1 MLKTYSLT
9 KDTLLVSSE
18 SNIKNSS
25 VVYVYGDEREYIESS
40 EHKYDFKIGNILTFD
55 DQVAYDTMID
65 QNDEKSLLVSFLFP
79 AVHEGGHLDNLTTS
93 VVFLVFKNKLIIFT
107 KQKLKFIPELLSNM
121 VLHDVDNFMQ
131 EVLLK
136 IMQKDFH
143 VMLDDLR
150 GVKEKIDDLDSE
162 ISTSGSLRPTFGDL
176 LTLQKYMIALSTT
189 YGANH
194 KALDFIKKNFTTIN
208 DIDFTTQKIIDE
220 IYNTSDTMDRIILGY
235 SQYLDYLENMINN
248 MISYQLN
255 MIMKTL
261 TEISIVLTIPAIIFV
276 FGESMSMARLKNLLI
291 GVFAVLIISVILSLI
306 CWFFSCDAKHICKVF
321 VIPQYDLKQNFF
333 VDLLKGLVLSII

>member
-40 EHKYDFKIGNILTFD
+40 EYKYDFKIGNILTFD
-55 DQVAYDTMID
+55 DRVAYDTMID

-79 AVHEGGHLDNLTTS
+79 KVHEGGRLDNLTTS

-121 VLHDVDNFMQ
+121 VLRDVNHFVE

-136 IMQKDFH
+136 IMQKDFD
-143 VMLDDLR
+143 VMLNDLR

-162 ISTSGSLRPTFGDL
+162 ISTTGSLRPTFGDL

-189 YGANH
+189 YKANH
-194 KALDFIKKNFTTIN
+194 KALDFIKKNFTTID
-208 DIDFTTQKIIDE
+208 DIDFSTKKIIDE
-220 IYNTSDTMDRIILGY
+220 LYDTSDTMDRIILGY
-235 SQYLDYLENMINN
+235 SQYLDKLENMIDN

-261 TEISIVLTIPAIIFV
+261 TEISIVLTIPAIIFGFWGINV
-276 FGESMSMARLKNLLI
+276 HVPFEKSSY
-291 GVFAVLIISVILSLI
+291 GVLAVLIISAILSLI
-306 CWFFSCDAKHICKVF
+306 CWFLMRRKT
-321 VIPQYDLKQNFF
+321 YL
-333 VDLLKGLVLSII
+333 

>member
-9 KDTLLVSSE
+9 KDTLVVSSE

-65 QNDEKSLLVSFLFP
+65 QNDEKSLIVSFLFP

-121 VLHDVDNFMQ
+121 VLRDVNNFVE

-136 IMQKDFH
+136 IMQKDFY
-143 VMLDDLR
+143 VMLNDLR

-162 ISTSGSLRPTFGDL
+162 ISTSGRLRPTFGDL

-189 YGANH
+189 YKANH
-194 KALDFIKKNFTTIN
+194 KALDFIKKNFTTID
-208 DIDFTTQKIIDE
+208 DINFSTKKIIDE
-220 IYNTSDTMDRIILGY
+220 LYDTSDTMDRIILGN
-235 SQYLDYLENMINN
+235 SQYLANLENMINN

-261 TEISIVLTIPAIIFV
+261 TEISIVLTIPAIIFGFWGINV
-276 FGESMSMARLKNLLI
+276 HVPFEKSSY
-291 GVFAVLIISVILSLI
+291 GVLAVLIISAILSLI
-306 CWFFSCDAKHICKVF
+306 CW
-321 VIPQYDLKQNFF
+321 
-333 VDLLKGLVLSII
+333 LLMRRKTYL

>member
-1 MLKTYSLT
+1 
-9 KDTLLVSSE
+9 
-18 SNIKNSS
+18 
-25 VVYVYGDEREYIESS
+25 
-40 EHKYDFKIGNILTFD
+40 
-55 DQVAYDTMID
+55 MID

-79 AVHEGGHLDNLTTS
+79 KIHEGGHLDNLTTS

-261 TEISIVLTIPAIIFV
+261 TEISIVLTIPAIIFGFLGIAV
-276 FGESMSMARLKNLLI
+276 DGPFEKSSY

-306 CWFFSCDAKHICKVF
+306 CWFLLR
-321 VIPQYDLKQNFF
+321 LKTY
-333 VDLLKGLVLSII
+333 L

>member
-1 MLKTYSLT
+1 M
-9 KDTLLVSSE
+9 
-18 SNIKNSS
+18 
-25 VVYVYGDEREYIESS
+25 
-40 EHKYDFKIGNILTFD
+40 
-55 DQVAYDTMID
+55 
-65 QNDEKSLLVSFLFP
+65 FP
-79 AVHEGGHLDNLTTS
+79 EIHEGGHLDNLTTS

-194 KALDFIKKNFTTIN
+194 KALDFIKKF
-208 DIDFTTQKIIDE
+208 
-220 IYNTSDTMDRIILGY
+220 YNY
-235 SQYLDYLENMINN
+235 
-248 MISYQLN
+248 
-255 MIMKTL
+255 
-261 TEISIVLTIPAIIFV
+261 
-276 FGESMSMARLKNLLI
+276 
-291 GVFAVLIISVILSLI
+291 
-306 CWFFSCDAKHICKVF
+306 
-321 VIPQYDLKQNFF
+321 
-333 VDLLKGLVLSII
+333 

>member
-55 DQVAYDTMID
+55 DRVAYDTMID
-65 QNDEKSLLVSFLFP
+65 KNDEKSLLVSFLFP
-79 AVHEGGHLDNLTTS
+79 EVHEGGHLDTLTTS

-136 IMQKDFH
+136 IMQKDFYM
-143 VMLDDLR
+143 MLNDLR

-162 ISTSGSLRPTFGDL
+162 ISTSGSLKPTFGDL

-189 YGANH
+189 YKANH
-194 KALDFIKKNFTTIN
+194 KALDFIKKNFTTID
-208 DIDFTTQKIIDE
+208 DIDFSTKKIIDDL
-220 IYNTSDTMDRIILGY
+220 YDTSDTMDRIILSY
-235 SQYLDYLENMINN
+235 SQYLDKLENMINN

-261 TEISIVLTIPAIIFV
+261 TEISIVLTIPAIIFGFWGINV
-276 FGESMSMARLKNLLI
+276 HVPFEKSSY
-291 GVFAVLIISVILSLI
+291 GVLAVLIISAILSLI
-306 CWFFSCDAKHICKVF
+306 CW
-321 VIPQYDLKQNFF
+321 
-333 VDLLKGLVLSII
+333 LLMRRKTYL

>member
-25 VVYVYGDEREYIESS
+25 VVYVYGDEREYIESF
-40 EHKYDFKIGNILTFD
+40 EHKSDVNIDNILTFD
-55 DQVAYDTMID
+55 DRVAYDTMID

-79 AVHEGGHLDNLTTS
+79 EIHEGGHLDNLTTS

-121 VLHDVDNFMQ
+121 VLRDVNHFVE

-136 IMQKDFH
+136 IVQKDFY
-143 VMLDDLR
+143 VMLNDLR
-150 GVKEKIDDLDSE
+150 GVKEKIDELDSE
-162 ISTSGSLRPTFGDL
+162 ISTTGSLRPAFGDL
-176 LTLQKYMIALSTT
+176 LTLQKYIIALSIT
-189 YGANH
+189 YKANH
-194 KALDFIKKNFTTIN
+194 KALDFIKKNFTTID
-208 DIDFTTQKIIDE
+208 DIDFSTKKIIDE
-220 IYNTSDTMDRIILGY
+220 LYDTSDTMDRIILGY
-235 SQYLDYLENMINN
+235 SQYLDKLENMIDN

-261 TEISIVLTIPAIIFV
+261 TEISIVLTIPAIIFGFWGINV
-276 FGESMSMARLKNLLI
+276 HVPFEKSSY
-291 GVFAVLIISVILSLI
+291 GVLAVLIISAILSLI
-306 CWFFSCDAKHICKVF
+306 SWFLMRRKT
-321 VIPQYDLKQNFF
+321 YL
-333 VDLLKGLVLSII
+333 

>member
-55 DQVAYDTMID
+55 DRVAYDTMID
-65 QNDEKSLLVSFLFP
+65 KNDEKSLLVSFLFP
-79 AVHEGGHLDNLTTS
+79 EVHEGGHLDTLTTS

-121 VLHDVDNFMQ
+121 VLRDVNHFVE

-136 IMQKDFH
+136 IMQKDFYM
-143 VMLDDLR
+143 MLNDLR

-162 ISTSGSLRPTFGDL
+162 ISTSGSLKPTFGDL

-189 YGANH
+189 YKANH
-194 KALDFIKKNFTTIN
+194 KALDFIKKNFTTID
-208 DIDFTTQKIIDE
+208 DIDFSTKKIIDVL
-220 IYNTSDTMDRIILGY
+220 YDTSDTMDRIILSY
-235 SQYLDYLENMINN
+235 SQYLDKLENMINN

-261 TEISIVLTIPAIIFV
+261 TEISIVLTIPAIIFGFWGINV
-276 FGESMSMARLKNLLI
+276 HVPFEKSSY
-291 GVFAVLIISVILSLI
+291 GVLAVLIISAILSLI
-306 CWFFSCDAKHICKVF
+306 CW
-321 VIPQYDLKQNFF
+321 
-333 VDLLKGLVLSII
+333 LLMRRKTYL

>member
-1 MLKTYSLT
+1 MLQTYSLT
-9 KDTLLVSSE
+9 KNTLLVSSE

-25 VVYVYGDEREYIESS
+25 VVYVYGDEREYIESF
-40 EHKYDFKIGNILTFD
+40 EHKSDFKIDNILMFD

-79 AVHEGGHLDNLTTS
+79 EIHDGGHLDNLTTS

-189 YGANH
+189 YKANH
-194 KALDFIKKNFTTIN
+194 KALDFIKKNFTTID
-208 DIDFTTQKIIDE
+208 DIDFSTKKIIDE
-220 IYNTSDTMDRIILGY
+220 LYDTSDTMDRIILGY
-235 SQYLDYLENMINN
+235 SQYLDNLADMINN

-261 TEISIVLTIPAIIFV
+261 TEISIVLTIPAMIFGFWGINV
-276 FGESMSMARLKNLLI
+276 HVPFEKSSY
-291 GVFAVLIISVILSLI
+291 GVLVVLIISATLSLV
-306 CWFFSCDAKHICKVF
+306 CW
-321 VIPQYDLKQNFF
+321 
-333 VDLLKGLVLSII
+333 LLMRRKTYL

>member
-9 KDTLLVSSE
+9 KNTLLVSSE
-18 SNIKNSS
+18 SNIENSS
-25 VVYVYGDEREYIESS
+25 VVYVYGDEREYIESF
-40 EHKYDFKIGNILTFD
+40 EHKFDFEIGNILTFD
-55 DQVAYDTMID
+55 DQVAYDTMIN

-79 AVHEGGHLDNLTTS
+79 EIHEGGHLDNLTTS

-162 ISTSGSLRPTFGDL
+162 ISTTGSLRPAFGDL
-176 LTLQKYMIALSTT
+176 LTLQKYIIALSIT
-189 YGANH
+189 YKANH
-194 KALDFIKKNFTTIN
+194 KALDFIKKNFTTID
-208 DIDFTTQKIIDE
+208 DIDVSTKKIIDKL
-220 IYNTSDTMDRIILGY
+220 YDTSDTMDRIILGY
-235 SQYLDYLENMINN
+235 SQYLDKLENMIDN

-261 TEISIVLTIPAIIFV
+261 TEISIILTIPAIIFGFWGINV
-276 FGESMSMARLKNLLI
+276 HVPFEKSSY
-291 GVFAVLIISVILSLI
+291 GVLAVLIISAILSLI
-306 CWFFSCDAKHICKVF
+306 CWF
-321 VIPQYDLKQNFF
+321 
-333 VDLLKGLVLSII
+333 LLRRKTYL

>member
-9 KDTLLVSSE
+9 KNTLLVSSE
-18 SNIKNSS
+18 SNIENSS
-25 VVYVYGDEREYIESS
+25 VVYVYGDEREYIESF
-40 EHKYDFKIGNILTFD
+40 EHKFDFEIGNILTFD
-55 DQVAYDTMID
+55 DQVAYDTMIN
-65 QNDEKSLLVSFLFP
+65 QNDEKSLLVSFLFTEI
-79 AVHEGGHLDNLTTS
+79 HEGGNLDNLMTS

-121 VLHDVDNFMQ
+121 VLRDVNHFVE

-150 GVKEKIDDLDSE
+150 GVKEKIDDLDSK
-162 ISTSGSLRPTFGDL
+162 ISTSDSLRPTFGDL

-189 YGANH
+189 YKANH
-194 KALDFIKKNFTTIN
+194 KALDFIKKNFTTID
-208 DIDFTTQKIIDE
+208 DIDFSTKKIIDE
-220 IYNTSDTMDRIILGY
+220 LYDTSDSMDRIILGY
-235 SQYLDYLENMINN
+235 SQYLDNLANMINN

-261 TEISIVLTIPAIIFV
+261 TEISIVLTIPAMIFGFWGINV
-276 FGESMSMARLKNLLI
+276 HVPFEKSSY

-306 CWFFSCDAKHICKVF
+306 CWF
-321 VIPQYDLKQNFF
+321 
-333 VDLLKGLVLSII
+333 LLRRKTYL

>member
-55 DQVAYDTMID
+55 DRVAYDTMID
-65 QNDEKSLLVSFLFP
+65 KNDEKSLLVSFLFP
-79 AVHEGGHLDNLTTS
+79 EVHEGGHLDTLTTS

-107 KQKLKFIPELLSNM
+107 KQKLKFIPDRTLNM
-121 VLHDVDNFMQ
+121 VLRDVNHFVE

-136 IMQKDFH
+136 IMQKDFYM
-143 VMLDDLR
+143 MLNDLR

-162 ISTSGSLRPTFGDL
+162 ISTSGSLKPTFGDL

-189 YGANH
+189 YKANH
-194 KALDFIKKNFTTIN
+194 KALDFIKKNFTTID
-208 DIDFTTQKIIDE
+208 DIDFSTKKIIDDL
-220 IYNTSDTMDRIILGY
+220 YDNSDTMDRIILSY
-235 SQYLDYLENMINN
+235 SQYLDKLENMINN

-261 TEISIVLTIPAIIFV
+261 TEISIVLTIPAIIFGFWGINV
-276 FGESMSMARLKNLLI
+276 HVPFEKSSY
-291 GVFAVLIISVILSLI
+291 GVLAVLIISAILSLI
-306 CWFFSCDAKHICKVF
+306 CW
-321 VIPQYDLKQNFF
+321 
-333 VDLLKGLVLSII
+333 LLMRRKTYL

>member
-9 KDTLLVSSE
+9 KNTLLVSSE

-25 VVYVYGDEREYIESS
+25 VVYVYGDEREYIESF
-40 EHKYDFKIGNILTFD
+40 EHRSDFNIDNILTFD
-55 DQVAYDTMID
+55 DRVAYDTMID

-79 AVHEGGHLDNLTTS
+79 EIHEGGHLDNLTTS

-162 ISTSGSLRPTFGDL
+162 ISTSGRLRPTFGDL

-189 YGANH
+189 YKANH
-194 KALDFIKKNFTTIN
+194 KALDFIKKNFTTID
-208 DIDFTTQKIIDE
+208 DIDFSTKKIIDE
-220 IYNTSDTMDRIILGY
+220 LYDTSDTMDRIILGY
-235 SQYLDYLENMINN
+235 SQYLANLENMINN

-261 TEISIVLTIPAIIFV
+261 TEISIVLTIPAIIFGFWGINV
-276 FGESMSMARLKNLLI
+276 HVPFEKSSY
-291 GVFAVLIISVILSLI
+291 GVLAVLIISAILSLI
-306 CWFFSCDAKHICKVF
+306 CW
-321 VIPQYDLKQNFF
+321 
-333 VDLLKGLVLSII
+333 LLMRRKTYL

>member
-9 KDTLLVSSE
+9 KNTLLVSSE

-25 VVYVYGDEREYIESS
+25 VVYVYGD
-40 EHKYDFKIGNILTFD
+40 
-55 DQVAYDTMID
+55 
-65 QNDEKSLLVSFLFP
+65 
-79 AVHEGGHLDNLTTS
+79 
-93 VVFLVFKNKLIIFT
+93 
-107 KQKLKFIPELLSNM
+107 ELLSNM

-208 DIDFTTQKIIDE
+208 DIDFTTQKIVDE

-261 TEISIVLTIPAIIFV
+261 TEISIVLTIPAIIFGFWGV
-276 FGESMSMARLKNLLI
+276 NVDGPFEKSSY

-306 CWFFSCDAKHICKVF
+306 CWF
-321 VIPQYDLKQNFF
+321 
-333 VDLLKGLVLSII
+333 LLRRKTYL

>member
-1 MLKTYSLT
+1 MLQTYSLT
-9 KDTLLVSSE
+9 KNTLLVSSE

-25 VVYVYGDEREYIESS
+25 VVYVYGDEREYIESF
-40 EHKYDFKIGNILTFD
+40 EHKSDFNIDNILAFD
-55 DQVAYDTMID
+55 DRVAYDTMID
-65 QNDEKSLLVSFLFP
+65 QNDEKSLLVSLLFP
-79 AVHEGGHLDNLTTS
+79 EVHEGGHLDNLTTS

-121 VLHDVDNFMQ
+121 VLRDANNFMQ

-176 LTLQKYMIALSTT
+176 LTLQKHMIALSTT

-261 TEISIVLTIPAIIFV
+261 TEISIVLTIPAIIFGFWGINV
-276 FGESMSMARLKNLLI
+276 HVPFEKSSY

-306 CWFFSCDAKHICKVF
+306 CWF
-321 VIPQYDLKQNFF
+321 
-333 VDLLKGLVLSII
+333 LLRRKTYL

>member
-9 KDTLLVSSE
+9 KNTLLVSSE

-25 VVYVYGDEREYIESS
+25 VVYVYGDEREYIESF
-40 EHKYDFKIGNILTFD
+40 EHRSDFNIDNILTFD
-55 DQVAYDTMID
+55 DRVAYDTMID
-65 QNDEKSLLVSFLFP
+65 QNDEKSLLVSYLFP
-79 AVHEGGHLDNLTTS
+79 EIHEGGHLDNLTTS

-176 LTLQKYMIALSTT
+176 LTLQKHMIALSTT

-261 TEISIVLTIPAIIFV
+261 TEISIVLTIPAIIFGFWGISV
-276 FGESMSMARLKNLLI
+276 DGPFEKSSY

-306 CWFFSCDAKHICKVF
+306 CWF
-321 VIPQYDLKQNFF
+321 
-333 VDLLKGLVLSII
+333 LLRRKTYL

>member
-1 MLKTYSLT
+1 MLQTYSLT
-9 KDTLLVSSE
+9 KNTLLVSSE

-25 VVYVYGDEREYIESS
+25 VVYVYGDEREYIESF
-40 EHKYDFKIGNILTFD
+40 EHRSDFNIDNILTFD
-55 DQVAYDTMID
+55 DRVAYDTMID
-65 QNDEKSLLVSFLFP
+65 QNDEKSLLVSYLFP
-79 AVHEGGHLDNLTTS
+79 EIHEGGHLDNLTTS

-208 DIDFTTQKIIDE
+208 DIDFTTQKIVDE

-261 TEISIVLTIPAIIFV
+261 TEISIVLTIPAIIFGFWGIAV
-276 FGESMSMARLKNLLI
+276 DGQFEKSSYGI
-291 GVFAVLIISVILSLI
+291 FAVLIISVILSLI
-306 CWFFSCDAKHICKVF
+306 CWF
-321 VIPQYDLKQNFF
+321 
-333 VDLLKGLVLSII
+333 LLRRKTYL

>member
-1 MLKTYSLT
+1 MLQTYSLT
-9 KDTLLVSSE
+9 KNTLLVSSE

-25 VVYVYGDEREYIESS
+25 VVYVYGDEREYIESF
-40 EHKYDFKIGNILTFD
+40 EHKSDFNIDNILTFD
-55 DQVAYDTMID
+55 DRVAYDTMID

-79 AVHEGGHLDNLTTS
+79 EIHEGGHLDNLTTS

-261 TEISIVLTIPAIIFV
+261 TEISIVLTIPAIIFGFLGIAV
-276 FGESMSMARLKNLLI
+276 DGPFEKSSY

-306 CWFFSCDAKHICKVF
+306 CWF
-321 VIPQYDLKQNFF
+321 
-333 VDLLKGLVLSII
+333 LLRRKTYL

>member
-9 KDTLLVSSE
+9 KNTLLVSSE

-25 VVYVYGDEREYIESS
+25 VVYVYGDEREYIESF
-40 EHKYDFKIGNILTFD
+40 EHRSDFNIDNILTFD
-55 DQVAYDTMID
+55 DRVAYDTMID

-79 AVHEGGHLDNLTTS
+79 EIHEGGHLDNLTTS

-162 ISTSGSLRPTFGDL
+162 ISTSGSLKPTFGDL

-208 DIDFTTQKIIDE
+208 DIDFTTQKIVDE

-261 TEISIVLTIPAIIFV
+261 TEISIVLTIPAIIFGFWGIAV
-276 FGESMSMARLKNLLI
+276 DGQFEKSSYGI
-291 GVFAVLIISVILSLI
+291 FAVLIISVILSLI
-306 CWFFSCDAKHICKVF
+306 CWF
-321 VIPQYDLKQNFF
+321 
-333 VDLLKGLVLSII
+333 LLRRKTYL

>member
-9 KDTLLVSSE
+9 KNTLLVSSE

-25 VVYVYGDEREYIESS
+25 VVYVYGDEREYIESF
-40 EHKYDFKIGNILTFD
+40 EHKSDFNIDNILAFD
-55 DQVAYDTMID
+55 DRVAYDTMID
-65 QNDEKSLLVSFLFP
+65 QNDEKSLIVSFLFP

-235 SQYLDYLENMINN
+235 SQYLDNLENMINN

-261 TEISIVLTIPAIIFV
+261 TEISIVLTIPAIIFGFWGINV
-276 FGESMSMARLKNLLI
+276 HVPFEKSSY

-306 CWFFSCDAKHICKVF
+306 CWF
-321 VIPQYDLKQNFF
+321 
-333 VDLLKGLVLSII
+333 LLRRKTYL

>member
-9 KDTLLVSSE
+9 KNTLLVSSE

-25 VVYVYGDEREYIESS
+25 VVYVYGDEREYIESF
-40 EHKYDFKIGNILTFD
+40 EHRSDFNIDNILTFD
-55 DQVAYDTMID
+55 DRVAYDTMID
-65 QNDEKSLLVSFLFP
+65 QNDEKSLLVSYLFP
-79 AVHEGGHLDNLTTS
+79 EIHEGGHLDNLTTS

-176 LTLQKYMIALSTT
+176 LTLQKHMIALSTT

-248 MISYQLN
+248 MISYKLN

-261 TEISIVLTIPAIIFV
+261 TEISIVLTIPAIIFGFWGINV
-276 FGESMSMARLKNLLI
+276 HVPFEKSSY
-291 GVFAVLIISVILSLI
+291 GVLVVLIISATLSLV
-306 CWFFSCDAKHICKVF
+306 CW
-321 VIPQYDLKQNFF
+321 
-333 VDLLKGLVLSII
+333 LLMRRKTYL

>member
-9 KDTLLVSSE
+9 KDTLVVSSE

-65 QNDEKSLLVSFLFP
+65 QNDEKSLIVSFLFP

-121 VLHDVDNFMQ
+121 VLRDVNNFVE

-136 IMQKDFH
+136 IMQKDFY
-143 VMLDDLR
+143 VMLNDLR

-162 ISTSGSLRPTFGDL
+162 ISTSGRLRPTFGDL

-189 YGANH
+189 YKANH
-194 KALDFIKKNFTTIN
+194 KALDFIKKNFTTID
-208 DIDFTTQKIIDE
+208 DI
-220 IYNTSDTMDRIILGY
+220 N
-235 SQYLDYLENMINN
+235 
-248 MISYQLN
+248 
-255 MIMKTL
+255 
-261 TEISIVLTIPAIIFV
+261 
-276 FGESMSMARLKNLLI
+276 
-291 GVFAVLIISVILSLI
+291 
-306 CWFFSCDAKHICKVF
+306 FSTKK
-321 VIPQYDLKQNFF
+321 
-333 VDLLKGLVLSII
+333 

>member
-40 EHKYDFKIGNILTFD
+40 EYKYDFKIGNILTFD
-55 DQVAYDTMID
+55 DRVAYDTMID

-79 AVHEGGHLDNLTTS
+79 KVHEGGRLDNLTTS

-121 VLHDVDNFMQ
+121 VLRDVNHFVE

-136 IMQKDFH
+136 IMQKDFYM
-143 VMLDDLR
+143 MLNDLR

-162 ISTSGSLRPTFGDL
+162 ISTTGSLRPTFGDL

-189 YGANH
+189 YKANH
-194 KALDFIKKNFTTIN
+194 KALDFIKKNFTTID
-208 DIDFTTQKIIDE
+208 DIDFSTKKIIDE
-220 IYNTSDTMDRIILGY
+220 LYDTSDTMDRIILGY
-235 SQYLDYLENMINN
+235 SQYLDKLENMIDN

-261 TEISIVLTIPAIIFV
+261 TEISIVLTIPAIIFGFWGINV
-276 FGESMSMARLKNLLI
+276 HVPFEKSSY
-291 GVFAVLIISVILSLI
+291 GVLAVLIISAILSLI
-306 CWFFSCDAKHICKVF
+306 CWFLMRRKT
-321 VIPQYDLKQNFF
+321 YL
-333 VDLLKGLVLSII
+333 

>member
-55 DQVAYDTMID
+55 DRVAYDTMID
-65 QNDEKSLLVSFLFP
+65 KNDEKSLLVSFLFP
-79 AVHEGGHLDNLTTS
+79 EVHEGGHLDTLTTS

-121 VLHDVDNFMQ
+121 VLRDVNHFVE

-136 IMQKDFH
+136 IMQKDFYM
-143 VMLDDLR
+143 MLNDLR

-162 ISTSGSLRPTFGDL
+162 ISTSGSLKPTFGDL

-189 YGANH
+189 YKANH
-194 KALDFIKKNFTTIN
+194 KALDFIKKNFTTID
-208 DIDFTTQKIIDE
+208 DIDFSTKKIIDDL
-220 IYNTSDTMDRIILGY
+220 YDTSDTMDRIILSY
-235 SQYLDYLENMINN
+235 SQYLDKLENMINN

-261 TEISIVLTIPAIIFV
+261 TEISIVLTIPAIIFW
-276 FGESMSMARLKNLLI
+276 LL
-291 GVFAVLIISVILSLI
+291 GNQCPCPV
-306 CWFFSCDAKHICKVF
+306 
-321 VIPQYDLKQNFF
+321 
-333 VDLLKGLVLSII
+333 

>member
-9 KDTLLVSSE
+9 KNTLLVSSE
-18 SNIKNSS
+18 SNIENSS
-25 VVYVYGDEREYIESS
+25 VVYVYGDEREYIESY

-55 DQVAYDTMID
+55 DQVAYDTIID

-79 AVHEGGHLDNLTTS
+79 KIHEGGHLDNLMTS

-121 VLHDVDNFMQ
+121 VLRDVNHFVE
-131 EVLLK
+131 EVLLT

-150 GVKEKIDDLDSE
+150 GVKEKIDDLDSK

-189 YGANH
+189 YKANH
-194 KALDFIKKNFTTIN
+194 KALDFIKKNFTTID
-208 DIDFTTQKIIDE
+208 DIDFSTKKIIDE
-220 IYNTSDTMDRIILGY
+220 LYDTSDTMDRIILGY
-235 SQYLDYLENMINN
+235 SQYLDNLANMINN

-261 TEISIVLTIPAIIFV
+261 TEISIVLTIPAMIFGFWGINV
-276 FGESMSMARLKNLLI
+276 HVPFEKSSY
-291 GVFAVLIISVILSLI
+291 GVLAVLIISAILSLI
-306 CWFFSCDAKHICKVF
+306 CWF
-321 VIPQYDLKQNFF
+321 
-333 VDLLKGLVLSII
+333 LLRRKTYL

>member
-9 KDTLLVSSE
+9 KNTLLVSSE

-25 VVYVYGDEREYIESS
+25 VVYVYGDEREYIESF
-40 EHKYDFKIGNILTFD
+40 EHRSDFNIDNILTFD
-55 DQVAYDTMID
+55 DRVAYDTMID
-65 QNDEKSLLVSFLFP
+65 QNDEKSLLVSYLFP
-79 AVHEGGHLDNLTTS
+79 EIHEGGHLDNLTTS

-162 ISTSGSLRPTFGDL
+162 ISTSGSLRPTFGNL
-176 LTLQKYMIALSTT
+176 LTLQKYMISLSTT

-261 TEISIVLTIPAIIFV
+261 TEISIVLTIPAIIFGFWGINV
-276 FGESMSMARLKNLLI
+276 DVPFEKSSY

-306 CWFFSCDAKHICKVF
+306 CWF
-321 VIPQYDLKQNFF
+321 
-333 VDLLKGLVLSII
+333 LLRRKTYL

>member
-9 KDTLLVSSE
+9 KNTLLVSSE
-18 SNIKNSS
+18 SNIENSS
-25 VVYVYGDEREYIESS
+25 VVYVYGDEREYIESY
-40 EHKYDFKIGNILTFD
+40 EHKYDFNIDNILTFD
-55 DQVAYDTMID
+55 DQVAYDTIID

-79 AVHEGGHLDNLTTS
+79 KIHEGGHLDNLMTS

-121 VLHDVDNFMQ
+121 VLRDVNHFVE
-131 EVLLK
+131 EVLLT

-150 GVKEKIDDLDSE
+150 GVKEKIDDLDSKT
-162 ISTSGSLRPTFGDL
+162 STSGSLRPTFGDL

-189 YGANH
+189 YKANH
-194 KALDFIKKNFTTIN
+194 KALDFIKKNFTTID
-208 DIDFTTQKIIDE
+208 DIDSSTKKIIDE
-220 IYNTSDTMDRIILGY
+220 LYDTSDTMDRIILGY
-235 SQYLDYLENMINN
+235 SQYLDNLENMITN

-261 TEISIVLTIPAIIFV
+261 TEISIVLTIPAIIFGFWGINV
-276 FGESMSMARLKNLLI
+276 HVPFEKSSY
-291 GVFAVLIISVILSLI
+291 GVLAVLIISATLSLI
-306 CWFFSCDAKHICKVF
+306 CW
-321 VIPQYDLKQNFF
+321 
-333 VDLLKGLVLSII
+333 LLMRRKTYL

>member
-1 MLKTYSLT
+1 MLQTYSLT
-9 KDTLLVSSE
+9 KNTLLVSSE

-25 VVYVYGDEREYIESS
+25 VVYVYGDEREYIESF
-40 EHKYDFKIGNILTFD
+40 EHRSDFNIDNILTFD
-55 DQVAYDTMID
+55 DRVAYDTMID
-65 QNDEKSLLVSFLFP
+65 QNDEKSLLVSYLFP
-79 AVHEGGHLDNLTTS
+79 EIHEGGHLDNLTTS

-176 LTLQKYMIALSTT
+176 LTLQKHMIALSTT

-208 DIDFTTQKIIDE
+208 DIDFTTQKIVDE

-261 TEISIVLTIPAIIFV
+261 TEISIVLTIPAIIFGFWGIAV
-276 FGESMSMARLKNLLI
+276 DGQFEKSSYGI
-291 GVFAVLIISVILSLI
+291 FAVLIISVILSLI
-306 CWFFSCDAKHICKVF
+306 CWF
-321 VIPQYDLKQNFF
+321 
-333 VDLLKGLVLSII
+333 LLRRKTYL

>member
-1 MLKTYSLT
+1 MLETYSLT

-25 VVYVYGDEREYIESS
+25 VVYVYGDEREYIEFS
-40 EHKYDFKIGNILTFD
+40 EHKYDLKIGNILTFD

-65 QNDEKSLLVSFLFP
+65 RNDEKSLLVSFLFP
-79 AVHEGGHLDNLTTS
+79 KIHEGGHLDNLTTS

-107 KQKLKFIPELLSNM
+107 KQKLNSISELLSNM
-121 VLHDVDNFMQ
+121 VLRDVNNFTE

-136 IMQKDFH
+136 IMQKDFY
-143 VMLDDLR
+143 VMLNDLH

-189 YGANH
+189 YKANH
-194 KALDFIKKNFTTIN
+194 KALDFIKKNFTTID
-208 DIDFTTQKIIDE
+208 DIDFSTKKIIDE
-220 IYNTSDTMDRIILGY
+220 LYDTSDTMDRIILGY
-235 SQYLDYLENMINN
+235 SQYLDNLGDMINN

-261 TEISIVLTIPAIIFV
+261 TEISIVLTIPAIIFSFWGINAHV
-276 FGESMSMARLKNLLI
+276 PFENSSY
-291 GVFAVLIISVILSLI
+291 GVLAVLIISATLSLI
-306 CWFFSCDAKHICKVF
+306 CWFLMRRKT
-321 VIPQYDLKQNFF
+321 YL
-333 VDLLKGLVLSII
+333 

>member
-9 KDTLLVSSE
+9 KNTLLVSSE

-25 VVYVYGDEREYIESS
+25 VVYVYGDEREYIESF
-40 EHKYDFKIGNILTFD
+40 EHKSDFNIDNILTFD
-55 DQVAYDTMID
+55 DRVAYDTMID

-79 AVHEGGHLDNLTTS
+79 EIHEGGHLDNLTTS

-235 SQYLDYLENMINN
+235 SQYLDHLENMINN

-261 TEISIVLTIPAIIFV
+261 TEISIVLTIPAIIFAFWGINV
-276 FGESMSMARLKNLLI
+276 HVPFEKSSY
-291 GVFAVLIISVILSLI
+291 GVLAVLIISATLSLI
-306 CWFFSCDAKHICKVF
+306 CWFLMRRKT
-321 VIPQYDLKQNFF
+321 YL
-333 VDLLKGLVLSII
+333 

>member
-9 KDTLLVSSE
+9 KNTLLVSSE
-18 SNIKNSS
+18 SNIENSS
-25 VVYVYGDEREYIESS
+25 VVYVYGDEREYIESY
-40 EHKYDFKIGNILTFD
+40 EHKYDFNIDNILTFD
-55 DQVAYDTMID
+55 DQVAYDTIID

-79 AVHEGGHLDNLTTS
+79 KIHEGGHLDNLMTS

-121 VLHDVDNFMQ
+121 VLRDVNHFVE

-189 YGANH
+189 YKANH
-194 KALDFIKKNFTTIN
+194 KALDFIKKNFTTID
-208 DIDFTTQKIIDE
+208 DIDFSTKKIIDE
-220 IYNTSDTMDRIILGY
+220 LYDTSDTMDRIILGY
-235 SQYLDYLENMINN
+235 SQYLDNLENMINN

-261 TEISIVLTIPAIIFV
+261 TEISIVLTIPAIIFGFWGINV
-276 FGESMSMARLKNLLI
+276 HVPFEKSSY
-291 GVFAVLIISVILSLI
+291 GVLAVLIISAILSLI
-306 CWFFSCDAKHICKVF
+306 CWF
-321 VIPQYDLKQNFF
+321 
-333 VDLLKGLVLSII
+333 LLRRKTYL

>member
-9 KDTLLVSSE
+9 KDTLVVSSE

-65 QNDEKSLLVSFLFP
+65 QNDEKSLIVSFLFP

-121 VLHDVDNFMQ
+121 VLRDVNNFVE

-162 ISTSGSLRPTFGDL
+162 ISTSGRLRPTFGDL

-189 YGANH
+189 YKANH
-194 KALDFIKKNFTTIN
+194 KALDFIKKNFTTID
-208 DIDFTTQKIIDE
+208 DINFSTKKIIDE
-220 IYNTSDTMDRIILGY
+220 LYDTSDTMDRIILGY
-235 SQYLDYLENMINN
+235 SQYLANLENMINN

-261 TEISIVLTIPAIIFV
+261 TEISIVLTIPAIIFGFWGINV
-276 FGESMSMARLKNLLI
+276 HVPFEKSSY
-291 GVFAVLIISVILSLI
+291 GVLAVLIISAILSLI
-306 CWFFSCDAKHICKVF
+306 CW
-321 VIPQYDLKQNFF
+321 
-333 VDLLKGLVLSII
+333 LLMRRKTYL

>member
-9 KDTLLVSSE
+9 KNTLLVSSE

-25 VVYVYGDEREYIESS
+25 VVYVYGDEREYIESF
-40 EHKYDFKIGNILTFD
+40 EHKSDFNIDNILTFD
-55 DQVAYDTMID
+55 DRVAYDTMID

-79 AVHEGGHLDNLTTS
+79 EIHEGGHLDNLTTS

-176 LTLQKYMIALSTT
+176 LTLQKHMIALSTT

-208 DIDFTTQKIIDE
+208 DIDFTTQKIVDE

-261 TEISIVLTIPAIIFV
+261 TEISIVLTIPAIIFGFWGIAV
-276 FGESMSMARLKNLLI
+276 DGQFEKSSYGI
-291 GVFAVLIISVILSLI
+291 FAVLIISVILSLI
-306 CWFFSCDAKHICKVF
+306 CWF
-321 VIPQYDLKQNFF
+321 
-333 VDLLKGLVLSII
+333 LLRRKTYL